1 MTPQELRNSI
11 LQLAIQ
17 GKLVPQR
24 PEDGSAADLL
34 REIQEQRERENVA
47 ASPKRSRRAAMETP
61 APVSPDE
68 IPFDIPESWTISTLG
83 DSCKMFT
90 GNSISDLDKK
100 TKYSRIKSGLDYIS
114 TKDITFS
121 QKIIYN
127 NGIKIPDGSDF
138 KIAKKDSILLC
149 IEGGSAGRKI
159 GILEK
164 DACFGNKLCM
174 ISPSPTY
181 IENRFIF
188 FYLQSPTF
196 KLFFKK
202 ETSGIIG
209 GVAIKKLREIFLP
222 LPPLAEQ
229 KRIVAKIEEL
239 MPLVD
244 RYEKAWNARKA
255 LDKRFPDDLQ
265 KSLLQLAIQGK
276 LVPQNPADGNAEDL
290 FRQIQEQRN
299 HENAAAPKRSRRASA
314 GTPAPVSPDEIPFD
328 IPETWKWVK
337 FVDAIKI
344 RTNLV
349 DPKLY
354 PESIHMAPD
363 NIEKGSGKIL
373 EFHSVREDK
382 VKSANHFFKKG
393 QILYSKI
400 RPLLR
405 KATIAPFDGLCSAD
419 MYPLETPH
427 DKRFVLAYL
436 LSDGFNKQVASIMS
450 SRVKMP
456 KINQEELSQVLF
468 PLPPPAEQQRIAAK
482 LADILPLCEKLS
494 SHAN

>member
-17 GKLVPQR
+17 GKLVPQN
-24 PEDGSAADLL
+24 PADGSAADLL
-34 REIQEQRERENVA
+34 REIQEQRNREDA
-47 ASPKRSRRAAMETP
+47 AAPKRSRRASAGTP
-61 APVSPDE
+61 PPASPDE
-68 IPFDIPESWTISTLG
+68 IPFDIPETWTISTLG
-83 DSCKMFT
+83 ESCKMFT

-127 NGIKIPDGSDF
+127 NGIKIPDDSDF
-138 KIAKKDSILLC
+138 EIAKKDSILLC

-174 ISPSPTY
+174 ISPPTY

-196 KLFFKK
+196 KSFFKK

-209 GVAIKKLREIFLP
+209 GVAIKKLREILLP

-255 LDKRFPDDLQ
+255 LDKRFPEDLQ

-276 LVPQNPADGNAEDL
+276 LVPQNPSDGNAEDL

-299 HENAAAPKRSRRASA
+299 RENAAVPKRSRRASA

-349 DPKLY
+349 DPKLHL
-354 PESIHMAPD
+354 ESIHIAPA

-436 LSDGFNKQVASIMS
+436 LSDGFNKQVANIMS

-456 KINQEELSQVLF
+456 KINQKELSQILF
-468 PLPPPAEQQRIAAK
+468 PLPSQAEQKLIAAK
-482 LADILPLCEKLS
+482 LAELLPLCEKLS
-494 SHAN
+494 KI